1 MAIRAKKMDDD
12 GTRILTN
19 PNAEVDGKTITEWSE
34 QLLKKL
40 INTPA
45 GDVNGTNDP
54 NGTVAAAINNR
65 HSDMYFITAAP
76 SGSVRT
82 FNVHH
87 DQDVFLAIVVRTDAE
102 GPGIAPSIPDF
113 VPPHTFAEEVQAVL
127 DSVTFSGVSLSVDG
141 KPVTNLQ
148 ETKTGIFSAG
158 VARAG
163 TAALDFFTAV
173 PGASLATTGQ
183 EGYFAVLDDLSKGT
197 HVVKSAATSSQ
208 FGRSVTTTHT
218 DIIKVD

>member
-1 MAIRAKKMDDD
+1 MAIRVKKMDDD
-12 GTRILTN
+12 GARILTN

-102 GPGIAPSIPDF
+102 GPGIAPTIPDF

-148 ETKTGIFSAG
+148 ETRRRGRLRLRAVEVI
-158 VARAG
+158 VASGRSLGGSLAVSRAQAG
-163 TAALDFFTAV
+163 TDEGMTLAA
-173 PGASLATTGQ
+173 GA
-183 EGYFAVLDDLSKGT
+183 YVLVDYGT
-197 HVVKSAATSSQ
+197 PPRLMYK
-208 FGRSVTTTHT
+208 
-218 DIIKVD
+218 